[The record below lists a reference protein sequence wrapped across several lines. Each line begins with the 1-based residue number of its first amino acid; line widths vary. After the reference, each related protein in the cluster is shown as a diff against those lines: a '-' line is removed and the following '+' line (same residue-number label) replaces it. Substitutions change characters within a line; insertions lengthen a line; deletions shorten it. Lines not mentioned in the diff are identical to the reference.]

1 MEQLGQM
8 QHRLDD
14 HMWYVYMRMRI
25 RTYRPADNK
34 TKYCQVYLI

>member
-1 MEQLGQM
+1 MEQLAQM
-8 QHRLDD
+8 QRRLGE
-14 HMWYVYMRMRI
+14 HMWHVYMRTRI